1 MTRNDFNYSVTSAAQ
16 QLNYHALKFTKDGND
31 AQDLVQDTLVKALVN
46 REKFKPGTNIKA
58 WLYIIMRNT
67 FIGNY
72 HKKAHR
78 KTILDTAD
86 EYSLID
92 LSDSVTE
99 NRGEGSFV
107 MEDVIKSVE
116 SLNEM
121 FKTPFL
127 LYYRGFK
134 YHEIAD
140 KLEVPIGTVKNRIH
154 IARKRLKSKLGDY
167 QVTN

>member
-78 KTILDTAD
+78 KTILDTTD

-154 IARKRLKSKLGDY
+154 IARKRLKSELGDY
-167 QVTN
+167 QVTY